1 MIDISVIVVNYNG
14 ADFIKKCVESL
25 LNQQQIKFEIIVV
38 DNQSKDDSL
47 AILRQFESQITL
59 IANQDNKGFGRANNQ
74 AFKVSN
80 GRYIFMLNPD
90 AICLTP
96 LDLYHAVA
104 FMEQHAEYGLV
115 GTRIVNS
122 NNVLEHTI
130 FKHYPH
136 QDEISIDFTKLPGK
150 IATVLGAS
158 MIARRDV
165 FASVGGFDEDF
176 FLYGEETDLCLR
188 IRKCGYEIGS
198 CDAVTVQ
205 HIGGAS
211 EKGNPRYEILRKKKA
226 GKLLFY
232 TKHYPQKDIVKLMKR
247 DLRHAKLHLLRLQ
260 VMKRLFGLAKKD
272 EVKYQQHQVVVEL
285 ANQYLMQVQQ

>member
-14 ADFIKKCVESL
+14 ADFVKKCVESL
-25 LNQQQIKFEIIVV
+25 LNQQQVTFEIIVV
-38 DNQSKDDSL
+38 DNQSQDDSVS
-47 AILRQFESQITL
+47 ILRQFEPQITF
-59 IANQDNKGFGRANNQ
+59 IANHDNKGFGRANNQ
-74 AFKVSN
+74 AFKLSS

-96 LDLYHAVA
+96 LDLYHAVK
-104 FMEQHAEYGLV
+104 FMENHAEYGLV

-122 NNVLEHTI
+122 NNAVEHTI

-136 QDEISIDFTKLPGK
+136 EKDISINFAKLPGN

-158 MIARRDV
+158 MIARREV
-165 FASVGGFDEDF
+165 FSNVGGFDEDF

-188 IRKCGYEIGS
+188 IRKHGYAIGS
-198 CDAVTVQ
+198 CDSVTVQ

-211 EKGNPRYEILRKKKA
+211 EKGNPRYEVMRKKKA

-232 TKHYPQKDIVKLMKR
+232 TKHYPKQDVIKLMKR
-247 DLRHAKLHLLRLQ
+247 DLRQAKLHLLRLLI
-260 VMKRLFGLAKKD
+260 MKRLFGLAKKD
-272 EVKYQQHQVVVEL
+272 EIKIQQHQVVVEL
-285 ANQYLMQVQQ
+285 ARQYLQQAS